1 MLRWFCLGAVV
12 LIVLVSA
19 AELAWDLTP
28 LEQLRTVLGQGRGCG
43 QGGEAAATVIRL
55 GIASWQMDEF
65 PWEETLRRYEQAHG
79 GKVKIL
85 YSVLPEGSL
94 NSVLLLWALQGR
106 TKYDVVVAWADEEIH
121 PFIDY
126 NWNTPDPA
134 RRGLIINA
142 RDYLTPEQLASFVP
156 AFFGGC
162 SRKDPQSG
170 QVNLYELPWM
180 GEVLALNYNKL
191 FFKERG
197 IERPPQTWD
206 EVEAVCQKLKGL
218 SHKGAAVAPLA
229 MVFAQGGFFAQNCYL
244 PLLAAYKGG
253 RGVTCE
259 RGRPDVSSPEAVRVF
274 ETLKRWHQA
283 GYVSPN
289 CMVAE
294 SIEQDLRVLRAAM
307 YPHWQSR
314 GLWAVKDHGEGA
326 IGIAPTPGAKAA
338 GSLVCTYGCI
348 IPKCSP
354 VIRQAVD
361 FCYEAFCTDTYGFQT
376 AVSKGWSDPH
386 RPGDLKGGGKMPVT
400 REMYRR
406 ADLPAGIL
414 ELGQSLEKGYSYP
427 DPANWSQCAEIL
439 AVEFQKYLSGTTPT
453 AEEALGSVGRRL
465 AAEVYAER

>member
-1 MLRWFCLGAVV
+1 MLRWISLVAVLV
-12 LIVLVSA
+12 IVLVSA
-19 AELAWDLTP
+19 AELVTDLTP
-28 LEQLRTVLGQGRGCG
+28 LEQLRTVLGQGRGGG
-43 QGGEAAATVIRL
+43 QGGETAATVIRL

-65 PWEETLRRYEQAHG
+65 PWEEAIRRYEQAHA
-79 GKVKIL
+79 GKVKIRH
-85 YSVLPEGSL
+85 SVLPEGSL
-94 NSVLLLWALQGR
+94 NSVLLLWALQGK

-126 NWNTPDPA
+126 NWATTDPA
-134 RRGLIINA
+134 RRSLIINA
-142 RDYLTPEQLASFVP
+142 RDYLTPEQLAGFVP

-162 SRKDPQSG
+162 SRTDPQTG
-170 QVNLYELPWM
+170 QVNLYEMPWM
-180 GEVLALNYNKL
+180 GEVLALNYNKA

-197 IERPPQTWD
+197 IERPPQTWE

-218 SHKGAAVAPLA
+218 TYNGVAVAPLA

-244 PLLAAYKGG
+244 PLLAAYKQG
-253 RGVTCE
+253 RGVTDE
-259 RGRPDVSSPEAVRVF
+259 QGRPDVSSPEAVRVF

-283 GYVSPN
+283 GYISPN

-314 GLWAVKDHGEGA
+314 GLWAVKDHGEA
-326 IGIAPTPGAKAA
+326 VIGIAPTPGAKAA

-361 FCYEAFCTDTYGFQT
+361 FCYETFCTDTYGFQT
-376 AVSKGWSDPH
+376 AVSKGWTDPH
-386 RPGDLKGGGKMPVT
+386 RPGVLKGGGKMPVT
-400 REMYRR
+400 RGMYRR

-427 DPANWSQCAEIL
+427 DPVNWGQCAEIL
-439 AVEFQKYLSGTTPT
+439 VVEFQKYLSGTTST
-453 AEEALGSVGRRL
+453 AEEALGNVRRRL
-465 AAEVYAER
+465 AVEVYAGR